1 MKKITLFI
9 PDLKD
14 GQILIVL
21 GNGYKFE
28 FTQKR
33 KADKFIVDT
42 NKFLTDKMYMLNEL
56 HGELYTVYRR
66 FWGYF
71 FHNKENYS
79 YRIYRDENEI
89 KDCFRASEQHLEN
102 LWLQSNKQSSNY
114 ILFQEFRKTTR
125 ELININLKLSKMI
138 ENKSIAPEAIRLS
151 HLLSMLQT
159 TEYEI
164 NNYGSKDSSGLDEM
178 IRPIIDLKIAL

>member
-9 PDLKD
+9 PDFKD

-28 FTQKR
+28 FTQKK

-42 NKFLTDKMYMLNEL
+42 NKFLTDKMYLLNEL
-56 HGELYTVYRR
+56 HSELYTVYRR

-79 YRIYRDENEI
+79 YKIFREENEI
-89 KDCFRASEQHLEN
+89 KVCFRVSEQHLDN
-102 LWLQSNKQSSNY
+102 LWLQTNKPSANY
-114 ILFQEFRKTTR
+114 VLFHEFGKTVR
-125 ELININLKLSKMI
+125 ELINIS
-138 ENKSIAPEAIRLS
+138 
-151 HLLSMLQT
+151 
-159 TEYEI
+159 
-164 NNYGSKDSSGLDEM
+164 
-178 IRPIIDLKIAL
+178 

>member
-9 PDLKD
+9 PDYKD

-28 FTQKR
+28 FTQKK

-42 NKFLTDKMYMLNEL
+42 NKFLTDKMYLLNEL
-56 HGELYTVYRR
+56 HSELYTVYRR

-79 YRIYRDENEI
+79 YKIFRDENEI
-89 KDCFRASEQHLEN
+89 KECFRVSEQHLDN
-102 LWLQSNKQSSNY
+102 LWLQSNKPSANY
-114 ILFQEFRKTTR
+114 VLFQKFRKTVG
-125 ELININLKLSKMI
+125 ELINMN
-138 ENKSIAPEAIRLS
+138 
-151 HLLSMLQT
+151 
-159 TEYEI
+159 
-164 NNYGSKDSSGLDEM
+164 
-178 IRPIIDLKIAL
+178 

>member
-14 GQILIVL
+14 GQYVIVL

-28 FTQKR
+28 FAQKK

-42 NKFLTDKMYMLNEL
+42 SKFLTDKMYLLNEL
-56 HGELYTVYRR
+56 HGELYTTYRR

-79 YRIYRDENEI
+79 YKIYRDENEI

-102 LWLQSNKQSSNY
+102 LWQQSKKPSANY
-114 ILFQEFRKTTR
+114 ILFQEFRKTVR
-125 ELININLKLSKMI
+125 ELINVNLKLSKMI
-138 ENKSIAPEAIRLS
+138 ENKSIAPEEIRLS
-151 HLLSMLQT
+151 HLLKMLQT
-159 TEYEI
+159 AEYEI
-164 NNYGSKDSSGLDEM
+164 NNYGSNQSSGLDEM
-178 IRPIIDLKIAL
+178 IRPIVDLRIAL